1 MRVSAWKQL
10 FEGPIGRFSVHV
22 YLLQQYGGYRVQ
34 FYPRGGSVEELVM
47 VEASTYP
54 ELSASLLAKGMTRSE
69 ADEAVCQLGGAV
81 PECFAFEHN
90 GQRVEVQGSF
100 AKGRFDVIGRSL
112 DSVRLLR
119 TANQESSGLTIYKP
133 IDASTPD
140 MLKVRIGE
148 RFKGHGE
155 VNACA
160 AR

>member
-69 ADEAVCQLGGAV
+69 ADEAVFQLGGAV
-81 PECFAFEHN
+81 PECFAFEH
-90 GQRVEVQGSF
+90 
-100 AKGRFDVIGRSL
+100 IGRSL

>member
-1 MRVSAWKQL
+1 
-10 FEGPIGRFSVHV
+10 
-22 YLLQQYGGYRVQ
+22 
-34 FYPRGGSVEELVM
+34 M
-47 VEASTYP
+47 VEAPTYP
-54 ELSASLLAKGMTRSE
+54 ELFASLLAKGMTRSE
-69 ADEAVCQLGGAV
+69 ADESVFQLGAPR
-81 PECFAFEHN
+81 PECFSFEHN

-100 AKGRFDVIGRSL
+100 AEGRFDVTGRSL
-112 DSVRLLR
+112 GAVRLLR

-140 MLKVRIGE
+140 MLKIRIGE